1 MKMTDCQIQIEEK
14 YVKVKDFKL
23 YAKVFGEQK
32 TKLTV
37 VMDAGYG
44 DHSKAWKDI
53 APVIAEQSDVVLYD
67 RAGLGKSEKSPA
79 PRTSDHM
86 VDELKEM
93 LAELNMHPPYLLV
106 GHSFGGV
113 NMRLFATEYPEE
125 VSGLILVDS
134 TPEDYREVFLPTMP
148 AEFQKAYKD
157 QFVYEGNYHE
167 FMESLKL
174 VKKSR
179 KQLDIPLVVI
189 AAGKKAHYSASS
201 QQLWNNMQKE
211 LLTIST
217 NNRYILAE
225 NSAHY
230 IQYDEPAVVVEAIK
244 SLF

>member
-1 MKMTDCQIQIEEK
+1 MSDCHFEEK
-14 YVKVKDFKL
+14 YVKVKHFNICV
-23 YAKVFGEQK
+23 KVFGEQK
-32 TKLTV
+32 WKPKV

-44 DHSKAWKDI
+44 DYSKTWENI
-53 APVIAEQSDVVLYD
+53 APVIAEETGVILYD
-67 RAGLGKSEKSPA
+67 RAGLGNSEKSST
-79 PRTSDHM
+79 PRTSDNM

-93 LAELNMHPPYLLV
+93 LTEMNIHPPYLLV

-113 NMRLFATEYPEE
+113 NMRLFATKYPEK

-134 TPEDYREVFLPTMP
+134 TPEDYREDFLPTMP

-157 QFVYEGNYHE
+157 QFVYESNYKE

-179 KQLDIPLVVI
+179 KQLNIPLAVI

-217 NNRYILAE
+217 NSRFILAE

-230 IQYDEPAVVVEAIK
+230 IQYDEPMVVVEAIK
-244 SLF
+244 SLI